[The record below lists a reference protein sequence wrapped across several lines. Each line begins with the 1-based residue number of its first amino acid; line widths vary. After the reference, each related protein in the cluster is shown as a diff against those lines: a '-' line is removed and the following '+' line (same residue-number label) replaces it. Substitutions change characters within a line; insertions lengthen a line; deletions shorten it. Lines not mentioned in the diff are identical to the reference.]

1 MAHPFRHPLARSAA
15 ATILGIAGLAMA
27 CGRSATAPGGAGDG
41 SEVATVAA
49 KVAQVA
55 AAVTGQNAPLA
66 DAQQA
71 GKNMGFDTHTYP
83 GDKTMAA
90 WKAAPG
96 APYRWVGYYLPAP
109 CHRDKSWS
117 GKRQKLVELGWGL
130 AVVYVGQQTWGRTP
144 RRISSARTASLVNSS
159 KPCNAD
165 LVTAERGRADGDDA
179 IAATEREGFPSRS
192 IVFLDIE
199 RMEKMPESM
208 RDYYRAWT
216 KRLLEDGRYRPGVYV
231 HAHNAQTVY
240 DDYKAE
246 FAAAGVTEEPR
257 IWVASG
263 RGWEEGKAPQD
274 VGFAFAG
281 VWQGVIDV
289 ARTVAD
295 IKLPLDVNVSS
306 WSSPSDPEIPADL
319 PQVPVVDRVG
329 E

>member
-1 MAHPFRHPLARSAA
+1 
-15 ATILGIAGLAMA
+15 MA
-27 CGRSATAPGGAGDG
+27 CGRSATAPGGNGDG

-49 KVAQVA
+49 QVAQVA
-55 AAVTGQNAPLA
+55 AAVTGQKSPMA

-96 APYRWVGYYLPAP
+96 APYRWVGYYLPSP

-117 GKRQKLVELGWGL
+117 GKRQKLVEMGWGL
-130 AVVYVGQQTWGRTP
+130 AVVYVGQQTWGRKP
-144 RRISSARTASLVNSS
+144 RPLSAARTAALVNSS

-179 IAATEREGFPSRS
+179 IAATEREGFPARS

-199 RMEKMPESM
+199 RMEKMPQAM
-208 RDYYRAWT
+208 RDYYRAWS
-216 KRLLEDGRYRPGVYV
+216 RELLTDGRYRPGVYV

-240 DDYKAE
+240 DDVKTE
-246 FAAAGVTEEPR
+246 FAAAGVDEEPR
-257 IWVASG
+257 IWIASG
-263 RGWEEGKAPQD
+263 RGYEEGKAPQD

-281 VWQGVIDV
+281 VWQGMIDV

-295 IKLPLDVNVSS
+295 IKLPLDVNVSD
-306 WSSPSDPEIPADL
+306 WSSPSEPE
-319 PQVPVVDRVG
+319 RTG

>member
-1 MAHPFRHPLARSAA
+1 
-15 ATILGIAGLAMA
+15 
-27 CGRSATAPGGAGDG
+27 
-41 SEVATVAA
+41 
-49 KVAQVA
+49 
-55 AAVTGQNAPLA
+55 
-66 DAQQA
+66 
-71 GKNMGFDTHTYP
+71 
-83 GDKTMAA
+83 MAA

-109 CHRDKSWS
+109 CHRDRSWS
-117 GKRQKLVELGWGL
+117 GKRPTLVEMGWGL

-144 RRISSARTASLVNSS
+144 RRISAKRTAALVASS

-179 IAATEREGFPSRS
+179 IAATEHEGFPAQS

-199 RMEKMPESM
+199 RMEKMPEAM
-208 RDYYRAWT
+208 RAYYRAWT
-216 KRLLEDGRYRPGVYV
+216 RRLLEDGRYRPGVYV

-240 DDYKAE
+240 DDVKAE
-246 FAAAGVTEEPR
+246 FLAAGLEEEPR

-281 VWQGVIDV
+281 VWQGMIDV

-295 IKLPLDVNVSS
+295 IELALDVNVSS
-306 WSSPSDPEIPADL
+306 WSSPSDPESLVSPSGPPA
-319 PQVPVVDRVG
+319 PDRAG

>member
-1 MAHPFRHPLARSAA
+1 MAQPFRHPIARSAA
-15 ATILGIAGLAMA
+15 AIIVGIAGLAMA
-27 CGRSATAPGGAGDG
+27 CGRSSTGPDGDPEE
-41 SEVATVAA
+41 SEVASVAA

-55 AAVTGQNAPLA
+55 AAVTGQKAPMA
-66 DAQQA
+66 TAQQE
-71 GKNMGFDTHTYP
+71 GKVMGFDTHTYP

-96 APYRWVGYYLPAP
+96 APYRWVGFYLPAP
-109 CHRDKSWS
+109 CHTDRSWS
-117 GKRQKLVELGWGL
+117 GKRQTLVDMGWGL
-130 AVVYVGQQTWGRTP
+130 AVVYVGQQTWGRSP
-144 RRISSARTASLVNSS
+144 RKISAARTAKLL
-159 KPCNAD
+159 KQKRPCNAD
-165 LVTAERGRADGDDA
+165 LVTAERGRVDGDDA
-179 IAATEREGFPSRS
+179 IAATEREGFPPRS

-199 RMEKMPESM
+199 RMEKMPQTM

-231 HAHNAQTVY
+231 HAHNAQAVY
-240 DDYKAE
+240 DDFKAE

-274 VGFAFAG
+274 VGFAFSG

-295 IKLPLDVNVSS
+295 IKLPIDVNVST
-306 WSSPSDPEIPADL
+306 WTSPSDPEVPADI
-319 PQVPVVDRVG
+319 PVVPPDRVG
-329 E
+329 Q

>member
-1 MAHPFRHPLARSAA
+1 M
-15 ATILGIAGLAMA
+15 
-27 CGRSATAPGGAGDG
+27 
-41 SEVATVAA
+41 AA

-55 AAVTGQNAPLA
+55 AAVTGQQAPLA
-66 DAQQA
+66 DAQQE

-83 GDKTMAA
+83 GDKTMQA

-109 CHRDKSWS
+109 CHKDKSWT
-117 GKRQKLVELGWGL
+117 GKRQKLVDMGWGL
-130 AVVYVGQQTWGRTP
+130 AVVYVGQQTWGRKP
-144 RRISSARTASLVNSS
+144 RPVSAKRLAQMQKSGTT
-159 KPCNAD
+159 CNAD
-165 LVTAERGRADGDDA
+165 LISADRGRLDADDA
-179 IAATEREGFPSRS
+179 IAATEKEGFPERS

-199 RMEKMPESM
+199 RMEKMPPEM
-208 RDYYRAWT
+208 RDYYRAWS
-216 KRLLEDGRYRPGVYV
+216 KRLLEHGRYRPGVYV
-231 HAHNAQTVY
+231 HKHNAETVY
-240 DDYKAE
+240 NDIKAE
-246 FAAAGVTEEPR
+246 FAAAGVDEQPR

-281 VWQGVIDV
+281 VWQGMIDV

-306 WSSPSDPEIPADL
+306 WESPSDP
-319 PQVPVVDRVG
+319 DRVG

>member
-1 MAHPFRHPLARSAA
+1 MAQPFRHPIARRAA
-15 ATILGIAGLAMA
+15 ALIIGIAGIAMA
-27 CGRSATAPGGAGDG
+27 CGRSSTGPDGDQG
-41 SEVATVAA
+41 SSEIANVAA
-49 KVAQVA
+49 NVAQVA
-55 AAVTGQNAPLA
+55 AAVTGQKAPMA
-66 DAQQA
+66 NAQQQ
-71 GKNMGFDTHTYP
+71 GKNLGFDTHTYP

-96 APYRWVGYYLPAP
+96 APYRWVGYYLPSP
-109 CHRDKSWS
+109 CHTDRSWT
-117 GKRQKLVELGWGL
+117 GKRQTLVDMGWGL

-144 RRISSARTASLVNSS
+144 RKISPQRTAALVNSK

-165 LVTAERGRADGDDA
+165 LLTAERGRADADDA
-179 IAATEREGFPSRS
+179 IAATAREGFPPRS

-199 RMEKMPESM
+199 RMEKMPQAM
-208 RDYYRAWT
+208 RDYYGAWT
-216 KRLLEDGRYRPGVYV
+216 KRLLEHGQYRPGVYV
-231 HAHNAQTVY
+231 HKHNAQAVY
-240 DDYKAE
+240 DDVKAA
-246 FAAAGVTEEPR
+246 FFAAGVDEEPR

-281 VWQGVIDV
+281 VWQGVIDA

-306 WSSPSDPEIPADL
+306 WISPSDPEVPSEI
-319 PQVPVVDRVG
+319 PVVPPDRVG

>member
-1 MAHPFRHPLARSAA
+1 MAQPFRHPLARRAA
-15 ATILGIAGLAMA
+15 ATIGVIAGLAMA
-27 CGRSATAPGGAGDG
+27 CGRSSTGPDGDG
-41 SEVATVAA
+41 DDSEVASIAA
-49 KVAQVA
+49 QVAQVA
-55 AAVTGQNAPLA
+55 AAVTGQSAPMA

-96 APYRWVGYYLPAP
+96 APYRWVGYYLPSP
-109 CHRDKSWS
+109 CHTDRSWT
-117 GKRQKLVELGWGL
+117 GKRPTLVEMGWGL

-144 RRISSARTASLVNSS
+144 RKLSASRAAAILKSK
-159 KPCNAD
+159 KPCSAD
-165 LVTAERGRADGDDA
+165 LLTAERGRADGDDA
-179 IAATEREGFPSRS
+179 IAATEREGFPARS

-199 RMEKMPESM
+199 RMEKMPAAM

-231 HAHNAQTVY
+231 HAHNAQAVF
-240 DDYKAE
+240 DDVKAE
-246 FAAAGVTEEPR
+246 FAAAGITEEPR

-306 WSSPSDPEIPADL
+306 WSSPSDPETPVDL
-319 PQVPVVDRVG
+319 PPIPTIDRVG

>member
-1 MAHPFRHPLARSAA
+1 M
-15 ATILGIAGLAMA
+15 
-27 CGRSATAPGGAGDG
+27 
-41 SEVATVAA
+41 
-49 KVAQVA
+49 
-55 AAVTGQNAPLA
+55 A
-66 DAQQA
+66 DAQQQ

-96 APYRWVGYYLPAP
+96 APYRWVGYYLPGP
-109 CHRDKSWS
+109 CHTDRSWT
-117 GKRQKLVELGWGL
+117 GKRQTLVDMGWGL

-144 RRISSARTASLVNSS
+144 RKLTPARTAALVKSK
-159 KPCNAD
+159 KPCSTD
-165 LVTAERGRADGDDA
+165 LLTAERGRADADDA
-179 IAATEREGFPSRS
+179 IAATAAEGFPPRS

-199 RMEKMPESM
+199 RMEKMPQAM
-208 RDYYRAWT
+208 RDYYNAWT
-216 KRLLEDGRYRPGVYV
+216 KRLLEHGQYRPGVYV
-231 HAHNAQTVY
+231 HAHNAQAVY
-240 DDYKAE
+240 DDVKAAF
-246 FAAAGVTEEPR
+246 FAAGIDEEPR

-306 WSSPSDPEIPADL
+306 WSSPSDPEVPSEI
-319 PQVPVVDRVG
+319 PVVPPDRVG

>member
-1 MAHPFRHPLARSAA
+1 MAQPFRHPMARRAA
-15 ATILGIAGLAMA
+15 ATIGVIAGLAMA
-27 CGRSATAPGGAGDG
+27 CGRSSTGPDGDG
-41 SEVATVAA
+41 DDSEVASIAA
-49 KVAQVA
+49 QVAQVA
-55 AAVTGQNAPLA
+55 ATVTGQSAPMA

-96 APYRWVGYYLPAP
+96 APYRWVGYYLPSP
-109 CHRDKSWS
+109 CHTDRSWT
-117 GKRQKLVELGWGL
+117 GKRPTLVEMGWGL

-144 RRISSARTASLVNSS
+144 RKLSASRAAAILKSK

-165 LVTAERGRADGDDA
+165 LLMAERGRADGDDA
-179 IAATEREGFPSRS
+179 IAATEREGFPARS

-199 RMEKMPESM
+199 RMEKMPAAM

-231 HAHNAQTVY
+231 HAHNAQAVF
-240 DDYKAE
+240 DDVKAE
-246 FAAAGVTEEPR
+246 FAAAGITEEPR

-306 WSSPSDPEIPADL
+306 WSSPSDPEAPVDL
-319 PQVPVVDRVG
+319 PPMPSIDRVG

>member
-1 MAHPFRHPLARSAA
+1 MAHPFRHPIARGAA
-15 ATILGIAGLAMA
+15 SFLIGIAGLAIA
-27 CGRSATAPGGAGDG
+27 CGRSATAPDSDP
-41 SEVATVAA
+41 SESPVATVAA
-49 KVAQVA
+49 QVAQVA
-55 AAVTGQNAPLA
+55 AAVTGQDAPMT

-109 CHRDKSWS
+109 CHKDRSWT
-117 GKRQKLVELGWGL
+117 GKRQTLVEMGWGL

-144 RRISSARTASLVNSS
+144 RPLSAKRLAQLVKSGTT
-159 KPCNAD
+159 CNAD
-165 LVTAERGRADGDDA
+165 LVTADRGRTDADDA
-179 IAATEREGFPSRS
+179 IAAAEHEGFPARS

-199 RMEKMPESM
+199 RMEKMPAAM
-208 RDYYRAWT
+208 REYYRAWS
-216 KRLLEDGRYRPGVYV
+216 KRLLDDGRYRPGVYV
-231 HAHNAQTVY
+231 HAHNAETVHA
-240 DDYKAE
+240 DLKAE
-246 FAAAGVTEEPR
+246 FAAAGVGEEPR
-257 IWVASG
+257 IWVATG
-263 RGWEEGKAPQD
+263 HGYEEGKAPQD

-281 VWQGVIDV
+281 VWQGMIDV

-306 WSSPSDPEIPADL
+306 WTSPSDP
-319 PQVPVVDRVG
+319 DRVG

>member
-1 MAHPFRHPLARSAA
+1 MAQPFRHPMARRAA
-15 ATILGIAGLAMA
+15 ATIGVIAGLAMA
-27 CGRSATAPGGAGDG
+27 CGRSSTGPDGDG
-41 SEVATVAA
+41 DDSEVASIAA
-49 KVAQVA
+49 QVAQVA
-55 AAVTGQNAPLA
+55 ATVTGQSAPMA

-96 APYRWVGYYLPAP
+96 APYRWVGYYLPSP
-109 CHRDKSWS
+109 CHTDRSWT
-117 GKRQKLVELGWGL
+117 GKRPTLVEMGWGL

-144 RRISSARTASLVNSS
+144 RKLSASRAAAILKSK

-165 LVTAERGRADGDDA
+165 LLMAERGRADGDDA
-179 IAATEREGFPSRS
+179 IAATEREGFPARS

-199 RMEKMPESM
+199 RMEKMPAAM

-231 HAHNAQTVY
+231 HAHNAQAVY
-240 DDYKAE
+240 DDVKAE
-246 FAAAGVTEEPR
+246 FAAAGITEQPR

-306 WSSPSDPEIPADL
+306 WSSPSDPEVPVDL
-319 PQVPVVDRVG
+319 PPMTIDRVG

>member
-1 MAHPFRHPLARSAA
+1 MAQPFRHPMARRAA
-15 ATILGIAGLAMA
+15 ATIAGIAGLAMA
-27 CGRSATAPGGAGDG
+27 CGRSSTGPDGDG
-41 SEVATVAA
+41 DDSQVASIAA
-49 KVAQVA
+49 QVAQVA
-55 AAVTGQNAPLA
+55 AAVTGQSAPMA

-109 CHRDKSWS
+109 CHSDDSWS
-117 GKRQKLVELGWGL
+117 GKRPTLVAMGWGL

-144 RRISSARTASLVNSS
+144 RKLSPARTAAILRSK

-165 LVTAERGRADGDDA
+165 LLTAERGRADGDDA
-179 IAATEREGFPSRS
+179 IAVTEREGFPARS

-199 RMEKMPESM
+199 RMEKMPSAM

-216 KRLLEDGRYRPGVYV
+216 RRLLEDGRYRPGVYV
-231 HAHNAQTVY
+231 HAHNAQAVY
-240 DDYKAE
+240 DDVKAE
-246 FAAAGVTEEPR
+246 FAAAGVTEQPR

-306 WSSPSDPEIPADL
+306 WSSPSDPETP
-319 PQVPVVDRVG
+319 VDRPPVPTVDRGG